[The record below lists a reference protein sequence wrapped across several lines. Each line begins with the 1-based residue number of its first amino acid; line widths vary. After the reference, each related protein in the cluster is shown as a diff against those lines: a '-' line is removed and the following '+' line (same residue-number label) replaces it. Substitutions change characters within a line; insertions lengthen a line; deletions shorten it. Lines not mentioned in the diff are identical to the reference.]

1 MGLRKAFFMSEETSP
16 VENKGAVAGASEKV
30 QRSCDKTL
38 VDIWDEKYALHPSW
52 WKGPYDISPV
62 LRQVAPGADVLDVG
76 CGTGRYLFPLDRN
89 GFRVVGADLSREA
102 LAPLDPQCMRVVAD
116 VRQLPFSDRSFD
128 AVTCYGVLQHLARG
142 GRAKAAAELFRV
154 LRHQGLAF
162 VEVAGQLDM
171 RYGRG
176 KRIATDTFVRGG
188 IPHHYFSQSELHELF
203 QSAGFAVLTL
213 DDKVARKKYGNVLHR
228 RHRIFTAMTKI

>member
-1 MGLRKAFFMSEETSP
+1 MSEKASP
-16 VENKGAVAGASEKV
+16 VENKGAVARASEKV
-30 QRSCDKTL
+30 QRSRDKTL
-38 VDIWDEKYALHPSW
+38 VEIWDEKYVLHPTW

-76 CGTGRYLFPLDRN
+76 CGSGRYLLALDRN
-89 GFRVVGADLSREA
+89 GFRAVGADLSREA

-116 VRQLPFSDRSFD
+116 AQQLPFSDRSFD
-128 AVTCYGVLQHLARG
+128 AVTCYGVLQHLTRG
-142 GRAKAAAELFRV
+142 GRAKAVAELFRV
-154 LRHQGLAF
+154 LRPQGLAF
-162 VEVAGQLDM
+162 VEVVGQLDM

-176 KRIATDTFVRGG
+176 KRIAADTFVRGD

-213 DDKVARKKYGNVLHR
+213 DDKVARKQYDNVLR
-228 RHRIFTAMTKI
+228 QRHRIFTTMAKT

>member
-1 MGLRKAFFMSEETSP
+1 M
-16 VENKGAVAGASEKV
+16 ENKGAVVGASEKV
-30 QRSCDKTL
+30 QRSRDKTL
-38 VDIWDEKYALHPSW
+38 VSIWDEKYALHPSW

-76 CGTGRYLFPLDRN
+76 CGSGRYLLALDRN
-89 GFRVVGADLSREA
+89 GYKVVGADLSREA
-102 LAPLDPQCMRVVAD
+102 LAPLDPQCTRVVAD

-162 VEVAGQLDM
+162 VEVVGQLDM

-176 KRIATDTFVRGG
+176 KQIATDTFVRGG
-188 IPHHYFSQSELHELF
+188 IPHYYFSLSELHELF

-213 DDKVARKKYGNVLHR
+213 DDKVAKKQYNNVLR
-228 RHRIFTAMTKI
+228 QRHRIFTVTAKI

>member
-1 MGLRKAFFMSEETSP
+1 MSEKASL

-30 QRSCDKTL
+30 QRSRDKTL
-38 VDIWDEKYALHPSW
+38 VEIWDEKYVLHPTW

-76 CGTGRYLFPLDRN
+76 CGTGRYLLALDRN
-89 GFRVVGADLSREA
+89 GFRAVGADLSREA

-116 VRQLPFSDRSFD
+116 VQQLPFSDRSFD
-128 AVTCYGVLQHLARG
+128 AVTCYGVLQHLTRG
-142 GRAKAAAELFRV
+142 GRAKAVAELFRV

-162 VEVAGQLDM
+162 VEVVGQLDM

-176 KRIATDTFVRGG
+176 KRIAADTFVRGG

-213 DDKVARKKYGNVLHR
+213 DDKVARKQYDNILR
-228 RHRIFTAMTKI
+228 LRHRIFTAMAKI